1 MSNKPVIILGA
12 GATKACGGPLTDEI
26 LPAALKNWFEMDGQQ
41 FSVNNRED
49 LLYLAKDFMQ
59 ECFNV
64 PADNDLITKDTCPS
78 LPMVL
83 SMLRRSTQLDLPIG
97 NYGGEDLVK
106 ARRAIEYSIFAVIE
120 ATLHRIP
127 HNKRFHTELLKPFYQ
142 KGIEPTVVSLNYDV
156 LVDNAMF
163 ILSENY

>member
-64 PADNDLITKDTCPS
+64 PADPDLITKDI
-78 LPMVL
+78 V
-83 SMLRRSTQLDLPIG
+83 
-97 NYGGEDLVK
+97 
-106 ARRAIEYSIFAVIE
+106 
-120 ATLHRIP
+120 
-127 HNKRFHTELLKPFYQ
+127 
-142 KGIEPTVVSLNYDV
+142 
-156 LVDNAMF
+156 
-163 ILSENY
+163 